1 MVVSTKLDIA
11 VKRAFKGS
19 AWIVCKIL
27 PECECKLQTQKGS
40 NRVIHMFF
48 NHFVSLCYLKL
59 ILSCNFAYCM
69 TYSNLMKNPEQLI
82 GVPPIQL
89 EVKPFQV

>member
-11 VKRAFKGS
+11 LKRAFKGS

-40 NRVIHMFF
+40 NRVKSEFRGSGLIQA
-48 NHFVSLCYLKL
+48 VSP
-59 ILSCNFAYCM
+59 AAA
-69 TYSNLMKNPEQLI
+69 
-82 GVPPIQL
+82 PP
-89 EVKPFQV
+89 